1 MNSITKPG
9 FQTMSSLASISR
21 RSCLGPAAFC
31 AAIGLMTSAA
41 FAGSVNHGTFAG
53 TKVTYANVTE
63 SGVDI
68 PPSLF
73 VPATPVVT
81 NVPDSQLSFS
91 PQQFVQTDQSLVF
104 DLKSKSSQLNID
116 IIGNA
121 LPSDPDYLGYALT
134 GARFNIA
141 GTYSVWAPFGAGDL
155 SPVFPGASIAKV
167 TMTGDYTVQVTG
179 VDWAPYSGGSA
190 VGGSMPIVP
199 SDVTVTGPQ
208 NAATNGTW
216 SGSTTIDWA
225 ALRTAA
231 GLSPT
236 ANITKIAFQY
246 TAVIGAASV
255 YGFAQ
260 TAVTNFNVVDTTAMV
275 PVPVPEPPTII
286 LAGLGAA
293 AAAGHGYRRRKL
305 RQRDGEGSDGE
316 WNAGEGAIALTA

>member
-1 MNSITKPG
+1 MNSIKKTG
-9 FQTMSSLASISR
+9 SRIMNASIVLKR
-21 RSCLGPAAFC
+21 LKQLLPAA
-31 AAIGLMTSAA
+31 ALLI
-41 FAGSVNHGTFAG
+41 AGPGSVVGYAGTVNHGTFAG

-73 VPATPVVT
+73 VPETPEVT
-81 NVPDSQLSFS
+81 DIPESQLSFT
-91 PQQFVQTDQSLVF
+91 PLQFVQTDQSTLF
-104 DLKSKSSQLNID
+104 DLKTKSSQLNID

-121 LPSDPDYLGYALT
+121 LSGDPDYLGYALT
-134 GARFNIA
+134 GTRFNIA
-141 GTYSVWAPFGAGDL
+141 GTYSVWAPFGAGDMGTG
-155 SPVFPGASIAKV
+155 SPASIAKV

-190 VGGSMPIVP
+190 VGGSMTIVP
-199 SDVTVTGPQ
+199 SDVTVNGPQ

-216 SGSTTIDWA
+216 NGSTTIDWT
-225 ALRTAA
+225 ALRSAA

-255 YGFAQ
+255 YGVAQ
-260 TAVTNFNVVDTTAMV
+260 TAVTNFNVVDSTAPV

-293 AAAGHGYRRRKL
+293 AAVGHGYRRRKL
-305 RQRDGEGSDGE
+305 RQRDAEGSNGE
-316 WNAGEGAIALTA
+316 WTAEEGAIALTA

>member
-1 MNSITKPG
+1 MNSITKTG
-9 FQTMSSLASISR
+9 SRTMNARLVLKR
-21 RSCLGPAAFC
+21 LKRLLPAAVLLS
-31 AAIGLMTSAA
+31 AGLGAVTGY
-41 FAGSVNHGTFAG
+41 AGTVNHGTFAG
-53 TKVTYANVTE
+53 TKATYANVTE

-91 PQQFVQTDQSLVF
+91 PQQFVQTDQSLGF
-104 DLKSKSSQLNID
+104 DLKTKSSQLNID

-134 GARFNIA
+134 GTRFNIA
-141 GTYSVWAPFGAGDL
+141 GTYSVWAPFGAGEMGAG
-155 SPVFPGASIAKV
+155 SPASIAKV
-167 TMTGDYTVQVTG
+167 TMTGNYTVQVTG

-190 VGGSMPIVP
+190 VGGSMAIVP
-199 SDVTVTGPQ
+199 PEVTVNGPQ
-208 NAATNGTW
+208 GSATNGTW

-225 ALRTAA
+225 ALRGAA

-236 ANITKIAFQY
+236 ANITQVAFQY

-255 YGFAQ
+255 FGVAQ
-260 TAVTNFNVVDTTAMV
+260 TAVTNFNVINDTSMV

-293 AAAGHGYRRRKL
+293 AAVGHGYRRRKL

-316 WNAGEGAIALTA
+316 WNDEEGAIALTA

>member
-1 MNSITKPG
+1 MNARLVLKR
-9 FQTMSSLASISR
+9 LKR
-21 RSCLGPAAFC
+21 LLPAA
-31 AAIGLMTSAA
+31 ALLTAGLGSV
-41 FAGSVNHGTFAG
+41 AGYAGTVNHGTFTG
-53 TKVTYANVTE
+53 TKVTYANVRE

-81 NVPDSQLSFS
+81 NVPSAQLAFS
-91 PQQFVQTDQSLVF
+91 PEQFVQTDQNLVF
-104 DLKSKSSQLNID
+104 DLKTKSSQLNID

-121 LPSDPDYLGYALT
+121 LSGDPDYLGYALT
-134 GARFNIA
+134 GTRFNVA

-155 SPVFPGASIAKV
+155 SPTFPGASIAKV

-179 VDWAPYSGGSA
+179 VDWAPYSGGNA
-190 VGGSMPIVP
+190 VGGSMLIVP
-199 SDVTVTGPQ
+199 SDVTVNGPQ

-216 SGSTTIDWA
+216 SGSATIDWA
-225 ALRTAA
+225 AIRVAA

-236 ANITKIAFQY
+236 ANITQVAFQY

-255 YGFAQ
+255 YGVAQ
-260 TAVTNFNVVDTTAMV
+260 TAVTNFNVINDTEVV

-293 AAAGHGYRRRKL
+293 AAVGHGYRRRKL
-305 RQRDGEGSDGE
+305 RQRDAEGSDAE
-316 WNAGEGAIALTA
+316 WNAEEGAIALTA